1 MRRLRK
7 SSAIRRLL
15 NETSLNPSSLVYP
28 VFVDEGTAD
37 KKPIKSMPGQY
48 RQSLKTLVNEAEE
61 IVSLDIPAIIL
72 FGIPKFKDNF
82 GSSAYKKNGVIQKA
96 VKLLKSNFGD
106 SIAVITDVCL
116 CGYTSYGH
124 CGILMSDVIVNDET
138 LDVLAKTAVSY
149 AEAGADIVAPSSM
162 MDGQV
167 SKIRGALD
175 DIDFTDIPILSYS
188 AKFASSFYGPFR
200 EAADSKPS
208 FGNRKSYQM
217 NYANI
222 EEVFREVEL
231 DINEGVDMVMI
242 KPALAYLDIIKAVKS
257 KFLIPL
263 VAYNVSG
270 EYSIVKYASQ
280 KGLIDEKEMV
290 LEVLTAIKRAGSDII
305 VSYHAKDVANW
316 LDEGI

>member
-7 SSAIRRLL
+7 SSAMRRLL
-15 NETSLNPSSLVYP
+15 SETSLNPSNLVYP
-28 VFVDEGTAD
+28 VFVDEGTVD
-37 KKPIKSMPGQY
+37 KKQIKSMPGQY
-48 RQSLKTLVNEAEE
+48 RQSLKTLVNDVEE
-61 IVSLDIPAIIL
+61 IASLDIPAIIL
-72 FGIPKFKDNF
+72 FGIPKLKDDF

-96 VKLLKSNFGD
+96 LKLLKSNFGD
-106 SIAVITDVCL
+106 SVVVITDVCL
-116 CGYTSYGH
+116 CGYTSHGH
-124 CGILMSDVIVNDET
+124 CGILKNDVIVNDKT
-138 LDVLAKTAVSY
+138 LDVLARTAVSH
-149 AEAGADIVAPSSM
+149 AEAGADIVAPSAM

-167 SKIRGALD
+167 SKIRGVLD
-175 DIDFTDIPILSYS
+175 DSDFPDIPILSYS

-200 EAADSKPS
+200 EAVDSKPS

-231 DINEGVDMVMI
+231 DINEGADMVMV

-257 KFLIPL
+257 KFPIPL

-270 EYSIVKYASQ
+270 EYSMIKYASQ
-280 KGLIDEKEMV
+280 KGLVDEKEMV